1 MSDTS
6 DDYLFEDQQQPF
18 VTDRRYQVRS
28 KLDPKVVTEY
38 AKAMKAGAKFPPIT
52 LA

>member
-18 VTDRRYQVRS
+18 VTDRRYWSPRS
-28 KLDPKVVTEY
+28 VV
-38 AKAMKAGAKFPPIT
+38 MLVNDRSGC
-52 LA
+52 